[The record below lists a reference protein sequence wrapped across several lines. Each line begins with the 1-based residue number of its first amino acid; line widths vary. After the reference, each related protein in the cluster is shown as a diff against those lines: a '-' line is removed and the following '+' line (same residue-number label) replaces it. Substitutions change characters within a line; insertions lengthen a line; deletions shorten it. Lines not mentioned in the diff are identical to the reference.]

1 MSLQG
6 KRVCIDPGHPSEV
19 GIGTKGRRITE
30 VKAAWEVALKLEKL
44 LKDAG
49 AEVKLTKGRE
59 REKVLN
65 RRRAEIANAFEADI
79 MVRLHCD
86 SAAGTGFAVYY
97 PTRQGRANDGGI
109 GPSQSVLTQCKLL
122 AGKFYQGLSKA
133 TKGGPLKNRGLKSDL
148 ETSVGGKQ
156 GALTGSIYSK
166 VPVVLIEMCVLTNAR
181 DDAFMASQA
190 GQQFLADGI
199 AAGVTA
205 ALE

>member
-19 GIGTKGRRITE
+19 GVGTQGKRITE

-44 LKDAG
+44 LQDAG
-49 AEVKLTKGRE
+49 AEVKLTKSRE
-59 REKVLN
+59 REMVRN
-65 RRRAEIANAFEADI
+65 RRRAEIANTFQADL

-86 SAAGTGFAVYY
+86 SAAGTGYAVYY
-97 PTRQGRANDGGI
+97 PTRQGRAADGGV
-109 GPSQSVLTQCKLL
+109 GPNGNVLAQCKLL
-122 AGKFYQGLSKA
+122 AGKFFQGLSKA
-133 TKGGPLKNRGLKSDL
+133 TKNGPLKNRGLKSDL

-156 GALTGSIYSK
+156 GALTGSIYTK
-166 VPVVLIEMCVLTNAR
+166 VPVVLIEMCVLTNSK
-181 DDAFMASQA
+181 DDAFMASKA
-190 GQQFLADGI
+190 GQQYLAEGI